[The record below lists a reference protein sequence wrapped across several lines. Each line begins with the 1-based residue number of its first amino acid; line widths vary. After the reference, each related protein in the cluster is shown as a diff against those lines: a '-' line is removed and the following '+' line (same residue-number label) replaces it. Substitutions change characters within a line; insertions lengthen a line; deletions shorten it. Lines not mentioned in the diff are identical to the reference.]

1 MHELSLCA
9 DLMDQV
15 TALAKTHQAE
25 KVVRIVVKIG
35 PLAGVEPHLLESAFT
50 ISCAGTLAEEAEFI
64 TESLPIRVLCNVCAA
79 ETEAPRSTHLL
90 CGECASANTQLLSGD
105 ELILAQVELLN

>member
-15 TALAKTHQAE
+15 TALAKTHQA
-25 KVVRIVVKIG
+25 KKVIRIVVRIG
-35 PLAGVEPHLLESAFT
+35 SLAGVEPRLLASAFT
-50 ISCAGTLAEEAEFI
+50 ISCANTLAEGAEFI
-64 TESLPIRVLCNVCAA
+64 TEMLPIRVLCNVCAA
-79 ETEAPRSTHLL
+79 ETEAPRSNQLL
-90 CGECASANTQLLSGD
+90 CGECASADTQLLSGD